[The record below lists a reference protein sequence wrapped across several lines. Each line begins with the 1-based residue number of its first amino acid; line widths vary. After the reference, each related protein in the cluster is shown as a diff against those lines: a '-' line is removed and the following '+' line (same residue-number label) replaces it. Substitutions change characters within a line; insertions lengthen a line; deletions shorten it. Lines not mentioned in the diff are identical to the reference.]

1 MNSLTRSYNQAELGP
16 DASHLCMRLM
26 CAGNEREIGLIRQK
40 LLEAGIASETRR
52 HPIAESLG
60 VNSIEL
66 WVQNEQ
72 DFFNASKLYSHLQ
85 GTSGN
90 SLGTLTSPKTEI
102 AAHSVSEAKP
112 QAESSSTPPTPTDAA
127 KVDSKPAVQ
136 PRRLE
141 FKQASSLLQK
151 SIEEILQCES
161 ELEGECASLRAKA
174 DQLTRALAQAQ
185 ADVAREIKDREAA
198 ERNQSEQLTG
208 VLDTIAR
215 ERREWQAKLKSSDD
229 SLTNAKEQFGS
240 LSRLLETEQAAAEAL
255 QQKIVA
261 LQLQRD
267 EQERSLCDA
276 RNEAAVEREARL
288 AADQRAGFAEESLQT
303 QWAERQ
309 ELERQIQASLGPLM
323 ARMASK
329 ATAATSQN

>member
-1 MNSLTRSYNQAELGP
+1 MNSLTRSYDQAEPGP

-26 CAGNEREIGLIRQK
+26 CAGNEKEIGLVRSK

-60 VNSIEL
+60 VNGIEL

-72 DFFNASKLYSHLQ
+72 DFFNASKLYNHLQ
-85 GTSGN
+85 QTSGDNLVTPTTN
-90 SLGTLTSPKTEI
+90 SQSDFPG
-102 AAHSVSEAKP
+102 HSVTEPKP
-112 QAESSSTPPTPTDAA
+112 QAESSSTLPKDAGN
-127 KVDSKPAVQ
+127 VDSKPVAQ

-161 ELEGECASLRAKA
+161 ELEGECTSLRAKVE
-174 DQLTRALAQAQ
+174 QLTRALAQAQ
-185 ADVAREIKDREAA
+185 ADVAEEIKTREAA
-198 ERNQSEQLTG
+198 ERNQSEQLTD

-215 ERREWQAKLKSSDD
+215 ERREWQQKLKSSDD
-229 SLTNAKEQFGS
+229 SIKSAKEQIGAMS
-240 LSRLLETEQAAAEAL
+240 LLLETEQEAAETL

-267 EQERSLCDA
+267 EQELSLCDTRKDLVA
-276 RNEAAVEREARL
+276 ERKARL
-288 AADQRAGFAEESLQT
+288 AADERAGFAEESLQK
-303 QWAERQ
+303 QCAERQ
-309 ELERQIQASLGPLM
+309 ELERQIQSSLGPLL

-329 ATAATSQN
+329 TTATASQN

>member
-1 MNSLTRSYNQAELGP
+1 MNSLTRSFNQAELGP

-52 HPIAESLG
+52 HPIAEALG
-60 VNSIEL
+60 VNGIEL

-72 DFFNASKLYSHLQ
+72 DFFNASKLYNHLQ
-85 GTSGN
+85 QTSGN
-90 SLGTLTSPKTEI
+90 SLDTLTKSPNIEI
-102 AAHSVSEAKP
+102 HAQSVSGAKP
-112 QAESSSTPPTPTDAA
+112 QAESSTPAKDAGN
-127 KVDSKPAVQ
+127 VGSKPVVQ

-151 SIEEILQCES
+151 SIEELLQCES
-161 ELEGECASLRAKA
+161 ELEGECASLRAKVE
-174 DQLTRALAQAQ
+174 QLTRALAQAQ
-185 ADVAREIKDREAA
+185 ADVAQEIKDREAA

-229 SLTNAKEQFGS
+229 SLTNANEQVGS
-240 LSRLLETEQAAAEAL
+240 LSRLLETEQAAADAL

-267 EQERSLCDA
+267 EQESSLCDA
-276 RNEAAVEREARL
+276 RKEAAVEREARL

-329 ATAATSQN
+329 AAAATSQN

>member
-1 MNSLTRSYNQAELGP
+1 MNSLTRSDNQAELGP

-52 HPIAESLG
+52 HPIAEALG
-60 VNSIEL
+60 VNGIEL

-72 DFFNASKLYSHLQ
+72 DFFNASKLYNHLQ
-85 GTSGN
+85 QTPGN
-90 SLGTLTSPKTEI
+90 SPGTPPMSPETEI
-102 AAHSVSEAKP
+102 PGHSVNGPKP
-112 QAESSSTPPTPTDAA
+112 QVESSSTPPTDAA
-127 KVDSKPAVQ
+127 KVGSKPVVQ

-151 SIEEILQCES
+151 SIEELLQCES
-161 ELEGECASLRAKA
+161 ELEGECASLRAKV

-185 ADVAREIKDREAA
+185 ADVGQEIKDREAA

-229 SLTNAKEQFGS
+229 SIKNAKEQVGS

-255 QQKIVA
+255 QHKIVA

-267 EQERSLCDA
+267 EQESSLCDA
-276 RNEAAVEREARL
+276 RKEAAVERKARL
-288 AADQRAGFAEESLQT
+288 AADERAGLAEESLQT

-309 ELERQIQASLGPLM
+309 ELERQIQVSLGPLM

-329 ATAATSQN
+329 TAAATSQN